1 MPRDLPEFEIEA
13 VVVWRGRQGDRLHT
27 LVVVDDGLR
36 PTAGDTLAALLNQAA
51 AQPGPATDT
60 WIAVRAPVLPGEDAS
75 YGLHRFP
82 QGDGLPDDELVPAA
96 LGFLDAMEPTRQ
108 VEVSGPFKGRKGR
121 PAYLLRAEIDA
132 RTWQFV
138 LVTRAGPPRGRRLR
152 VLCRRLADAAVAAH
166 EPALLIDTW
175 IVDERLEL
183 FPYHRPPGTTD
194 RALALDA
201 VKALTARLR
210 ISGPYRLAGM
220 GFRAHL
226 ITGQFARATHQVC
239 YLEPDTGDTPP
250 LTESAARPL
259 FLRVLGEVP
268 VTQPEW
274 PAARIWAVYPHTGDV
289 WTTLAVPPVS
299 RHRRRNA
306 EAVLF
311 LYGTSIL
318 RSPTVEWPAW
328 AQAGQLRKFARKHGL
343 RVLQVQP
350 KDGLPRSLI
359 MTQQDDVGEVGD
371 AAAEADLYLR
381 ETISFIEEERLLP
394 AFRSYVYHRYLVP
407 PSTSEEVSASI
418 AVGLRLA
425 DRLLDEDRF
434 DHAEWAAA
442 WVATLAEQAGRHDEA
457 RVARRIAA
465 ISCEYLGWVDEAVTH
480 VTAALGN
487 PAGFADPLVEDLL
500 NMSAGISLTI
510 AFSDHEP
517 ERRYLSPLDEES
529 RTLLERAAA
538 HLERA
543 REGYAAH
550 LERAGEGHV
559 AGQGAEAERSLR
571 TIELYRWRVIDLL
584 GDHAAAAQHLF
595 ELAKA
600 PDLAH
605 DEALAH
611 TAGWFMLA
619 ALRKRAYTEPIALRR
634 FAEEMEQH
642 TARTQA
648 YGLISAS
655 KETPVYVMGGD
666 LALDVGEPQVAY
678 ALFQAARQGQRA
690 GYVNQIRPPRPRET
704 HGGWMAIDVIGRLAR
719 IATRHPEV
727 VQARPLEVLL
737 EIENAKSR
745 WFRRDL
751 VLGLPNRLPAARAD
765 AGEPAAELP
774 WEALADPRVDL
785 AERAW
790 QGEQDEPPAIV
801 DEEAVR
807 ALWRR
812 LPERTALMSFYSG
825 AHETFLAV
833 LRDPDGPPAMLRLP
847 LPAGRL
853 ERVVTRM
860 QAYFSAAGLFGAVD
874 PRDPGRHHA
883 RFLSGLDEVGEALA
897 AALPY
902 LEDRELVVALPHQQ
916 WHNLP
921 VHALL
926 LPRLWRRGHRPGW
939 TYAPSLGML
948 DFLMSRSAAREDPR
962 FVRAGVTTAP
972 RPGDDLEAMG
982 SAHHALVR
990 VLTGSFSSIRETFGE
1005 RATVEAFQQT
1015 TRSVVLHHL
1024 LAHGAFHD
1032 TADVMRSGFALS
1044 PAPGGPDG
1052 ALLSG
1057 RDLMR
1062 HGTRAAHVTLQAC
1075 SLGRGVSA
1083 ASDEMWGPTRAFL
1096 AAGADT
1102 VAAPLWDVDLAS
1114 STRVLEEFYRL
1125 WLRDGVPKWRALADA
1140 QHAMYDDPDRPEWRH
1155 LYHWSAFKLIGC

>member
-1 MPRDLPEFEIEA
+1 MPRDLLEFET
-13 VVVWRGRQGDRLHT
+13 VWVWRGHHGGRLHT
-27 LVVVDDGLR
+27 LVIVDEPR
-36 PTAGDTLAALLNQAA
+36 PMDSGTLTALLDHAA
-51 AQPGPATDT
+51 AQPGPATGT
-60 WIAVRAPVLPGEDAS
+60 WIAIRAPAPPGEDDP
-75 YGLHRFP
+75 YGLYPLP
-82 QGDGLPDDELVPAA
+82 QGDGLPDDELVSAA
-96 LGFLDAMEPTRQ
+96 LDFLDAMEPTRP
-108 VEVSGPFKGRKGR
+108 VEVSGPFKGRKR
-121 PAYLLRAEIDA
+121 QAAYLLRAEIDA
-132 RTWQFV
+132 KTWQFV
-138 LVTRAGPPRGRRLR
+138 LVTRAEPPRGRRLR
-152 VLCRRLADAAVAAH
+152 LLCRRLADAARAAH
-166 EPALLIDTW
+166 EPAMLIDTW
-175 IVDERLEL
+175 IVDERLAI

-194 RALALDA
+194 RTLALDA
-201 VKALTARLR
+201 AKALTARLR
-210 ISGPYRLAGM
+210 VNGPYRLAGLDV
-220 GFRAHL
+220 RAHL
-226 ITGQFARATHQVC
+226 ITGHFARATHQVC

-250 LTESAARPL
+250 LIESAARSL

-274 PAARIWAVYPHTGDV
+274 PAARIWAVYPNTGDV

-299 RHRRRNA
+299 RRDPRTNA

-311 LYGTSIL
+311 LYGTSIV

-328 AQAGQLRKFARKHGL
+328 AQAGDLRKFAREHGL

-350 KDGLPRSLI
+350 KDGLPRTLI
-359 MTQQDDVGEVGD
+359 MTGQDDVGEVAND
-371 AAAEADLYLR
+371 VAEADLYLR
-381 ETISFIEEERLLP
+381 ETISFIEAGRLLP
-394 AFRSYVYHRYLVP
+394 GFRSYVYHRYVGP
-407 PSTSEEVSASI
+407 PSTAEETGASI

-434 DHAEWAAA
+434 DHAEWVAS

-465 ISCEYLGWVDEAVTH
+465 MSCEYLGWVDEAITH

-487 PAGFADPLVEDLL
+487 PAAFEHPLVEDLL
-500 NMSAGISLTI
+500 NMSAGISITI

-517 ERRYLSPLDEES
+517 EHRYLSPLDEES

-543 REGYAAH
+543 RQGYAA
-550 LERAGEGHV
+550 
-559 AGQGAEAERSLR
+559 GQDAEDARSLR
-571 TIELYRWRVIDLL
+571 TIELYRWRVADLL
-584 GDHAAAAQHLF
+584 GDHAGAASHLL

-600 PDLAH
+600 PDLAQ

-619 ALRKRAYTEPIALRR
+619 ALRKLAYTEPSALHR
-634 FAEEMEQH
+634 FATEMGRH
-642 TARTQA
+642 VTRSQA

-655 KETPVYVMGGD
+655 KETPVLVMAGD
-666 LALDVGEPQVAY
+666 LALDIGEPQDAY
-678 ALFQAARQGQRA
+678 AMFRAARQGQQA
-690 GYVNQIRPPRPRET
+690 GYVNLIRPPRPRET

-727 VQARPLEVLL
+727 VNARPLEVLL

-751 VLGLPNRLPAARAD
+751 VLGLPSRPPAARAD
-765 AGEPAAELP
+765 AGEPVAELP

-812 LPERTALMSFYSG
+812 LPERTALMSFYTG

-883 RFLSGLDEVGEALA
+883 RFLSGLDEVGESLA

-972 RPGDDLEAMG
+972 MPGDDLEVMG
-982 SAHHALVR
+982 GAHRALVR
-990 VLTGSFSSIRETFGE
+990 VLSGSFPSVRETFGE
-1005 RATVEAFQQT
+1005 HATVEAFQTT

-1044 PAPGGPDG
+1044 SVPGGQDS

-1057 RDLMR
+1057 RDLMGQ
-1062 HGTRAAHVTLQAC
+1062 GTRAAHVTLQAC

-1102 VAAPLWDVDLAS
+1102 VVAPLWDVDLSS
-1114 STRVLEEFYRL
+1114 STRVLEDFYRL